1 MKLDELTRKRIE
13 ELCNELINESLYN
26 PNRDT
31 ALFAGGMYIG
41 ILRLLEMLNIE
52 INNVNKFSFLS
63 DGE

>member
-1 MKLDELTRKRIE
+1 MELDEVTYKRIE
-13 ELCNELINESLYN
+13 KLCDELINESLYN

-52 INNVNKFSFLS
+52 INNVNKFK
-63 DGE
+63 